1 MSKNLP
7 LGDRLPRYGG
17 GGACA
22 RGGAVARRAGG
33 REPRLCPKPS
43 CLREALSPTAC
54 GRSPLPEGA
63 KEFFDNLPAPFR
75 GGMKAVTH
83 IKKIFI
89 YTKETTIMQKKF
101 KIEVDCA
108 NCAAKIETAIKEL
121 PGVKNA
127 SVSFMAQKLLLE
139 ADDDKFDA
147 VLKDAVKV
155 AKKVE
160 PDFEIEL

>member
-1 MSKNLP
+1 
-7 LGDRLPRYGG
+7 
-17 GGACA
+17 
-22 RGGAVARRAGG
+22 
-33 REPRLCPKPS
+33 
-43 CLREALSPTAC
+43 
-54 GRSPLPEGA
+54 
-63 KEFFDNLPAPFR
+63 
-75 GGMKAVTH
+75 MK
-83 IKKIFI
+83 KS
-89 YTKETTIMQKKF
+89 Y

-127 SVSFMAQKLLLE
+127 SVSFMAQKMLLE

-147 VLKDAVKV
+147 ILKDAVKA

>member
-1 MSKNLP
+1 MRGGVSAVTRQRVITASLP
-7 LGDRLPRYGG
+7 LI
-17 GGACA
+17 
-22 RGGAVARRAGG
+22 
-33 REPRLCPKPS
+33 
-43 CLREALSPTAC
+43 
-54 GRSPLPEGA
+54 SPLRGQ
-63 KEFFDNLPAPFR
+63 LPPQGKPFNP
-75 GGMKAVTH
+75 VTP
-83 IKKIFI
+83 IKKIFM

-147 VLKDAVKV
+147 VLKDAVKA

>member
-1 MSKNLP
+1 
-7 LGDRLPRYGG
+7 
-17 GGACA
+17 
-22 RGGAVARRAGG
+22 
-33 REPRLCPKPS
+33 
-43 CLREALSPTAC
+43 
-54 GRSPLPEGA
+54 
-63 KEFFDNLPAPFR
+63 
-75 GGMKAVTH
+75 
-83 IKKIFI
+83 
-89 YTKETTIMQKKF
+89 MQKKF

-139 ADDDKFDA
+139 ADDDKFGA